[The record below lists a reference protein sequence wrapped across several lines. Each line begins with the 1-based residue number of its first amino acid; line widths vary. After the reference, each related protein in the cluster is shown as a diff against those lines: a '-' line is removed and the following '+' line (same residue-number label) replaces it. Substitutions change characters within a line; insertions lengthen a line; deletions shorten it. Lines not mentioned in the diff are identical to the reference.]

1 MQRPLIPSRDLA
13 LFFKGFWSLDY
24 FLCSTIIKHM
34 TQATVIKKVL
44 GLEAEIKTLK
54 RKIEKEPDFDI
65 DEVNWRKVKQ
75 EAKKI
80 RTRLYQSRYGKR

>member
-1 MQRPLIPSRDLA
+1 
-13 LFFKGFWSLDY
+13 
-24 FLCSTIIKHM
+24 M

-65 DEVNWRKVKQ
+65 DEVNWRKVRQ
-75 EAKKI
+75 ETKKI
-80 RTRLYQSRYGKR
+80 KNRGDQSRYGKR

>member
-1 MQRPLIPSRDLA
+1 
-13 LFFKGFWSLDY
+13 
-24 FLCSTIIKHM
+24 M

-65 DEVNWRKVKQ
+65 DEVNWRKVRQ
-75 EAKKI
+75 ETKKI
-80 RTRLYQSRYGKR
+80 RTRVYQSRYGKR